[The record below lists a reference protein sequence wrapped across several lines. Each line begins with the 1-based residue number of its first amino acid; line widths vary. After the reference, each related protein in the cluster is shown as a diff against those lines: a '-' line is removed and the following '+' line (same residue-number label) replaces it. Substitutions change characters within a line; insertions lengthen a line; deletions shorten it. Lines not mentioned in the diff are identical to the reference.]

1 MKKLFQIIGI
11 LAALAVIPH
20 FTQAQTAYEI
30 VKKAED
36 KARGEQAYGE
46 MKMTI
51 VRPKWTR
58 EITMKTWTKGDD
70 YSLVVVTA
78 PARDK
83 GTAFL
88 KREKEIWNWQP
99 SIDRSIKMPPSM
111 MMQSWM
117 GSDFTND
124 DLVKQSSMVTDFTH
138 KLMGKETVEGR
149 SCYKIE
155 FTPKPNAAVVWGKIM
170 MWIDEKD
177 YLEMKVEF
185 YDEDGYLVN
194 TMYGK
199 NIKTIGGR
207 TLPTRMEL
215 IPADKEGQ
223 KTIIEQL
230 ALDFNVK
237 LDDSYFS
244 VQNLKRV
251 K

>member
-1 MKKLFQIIGI
+1 MIRTFICVLLLSG
-11 LAALAVIPH
+11 
-20 FTQAQTAYEI
+20 FTGGAQGQTATEI
-30 VKKAED
+30 IQKAEA
-36 KARGEQAYGE
+36 KLRGDQAYGE

-51 VRPKWTR
+51 VRPTWTR
-58 EITMKTWTKGDD
+58 EITMKSWTKGEE

-83 GTAFL
+83 GMAFL
-88 KREKEIWNWQP
+88 KRSKEIWNWQP

-124 DLVKQSSMVTDFTH
+124 DLVRQSSLSSDFSH
-138 KLMGKETVEGR
+138 KLIGTEVVDGR
-149 SCYKIE
+149 KCHKIE
-155 FTPKPNAAVVWGKIM
+155 LTPKPNAAVVWGKII

-177 YLEMKVEF
+177 LLEMKVAF

-194 TMYGK
+194 TLYGK
-199 NIKTIGGR
+199 NIKTLGGR
-207 TLPTRMEL
+207 TIPTRL
-215 IPADKEGQ
+215 DLVPADKEGQ

-230 ALDFNVK
+230 ALDFSVK
-237 LDDSYFS
+237 LDASFFS
-244 VQNLKRV
+244 VQNLKKV